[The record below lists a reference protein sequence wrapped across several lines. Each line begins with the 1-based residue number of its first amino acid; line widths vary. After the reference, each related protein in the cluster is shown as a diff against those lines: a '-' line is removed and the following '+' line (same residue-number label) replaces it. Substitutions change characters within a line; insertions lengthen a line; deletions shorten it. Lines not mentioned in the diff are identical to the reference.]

1 VNFDFSPAAEAL
13 RSEIRSVL
21 AEEWPLGRL
30 GYREP
35 ENQLDYPAH
44 RVFRRRLARHG
55 WFGIGIPEEYGG
67 RGGTKEMQYVVAA
80 ELAYHGV
87 PYPEVAVNMVAHTIL
102 HHGSDDLKRRFLPR
116 IAAGEIEFSLGLSEP
131 NAGSDLASLR
141 TVAAREAGRW
151 VINGQKIY
159 TSYIHRSEYCLMAV
173 RTDPAAPRHRGISLL
188 VVDVTTP
195 GIGVRP
201 LWGMGDIRTNLTF
214 WDNVEVPEENL
225 VGEENRGWSYLNTHL
240 DIERLT
246 SFTVDALRAPFDDL
260 VAHVR
265 ATPGLRAD
273 PHVRELIGQLSAEVE
288 VLETLSRRTLW
299 MVDTSGHTRYE
310 SSQVKVVATELRQKL
325 ARLGLE
331 ILGEAGQLAPG
342 DPAAPLAGAMLRA
355 AEAAVMQ
362 TYGAGANEIQ
372 RDIIARRGL
381 DLGRSA

>member
-1 VNFDFSPAAEAL
+1 VNFEFSPEAEAL
-13 RSEIRSVL
+13 RTRIRAAL
-21 AEEWPLGRL
+21 AEEWPLGRR
-30 GYREP
+30 GWREP
-35 ENQLDYPAH
+35 ENALDYETH
-44 RVFRRRLARHG
+44 KEFRKRLARHG

-67 RGGTKEMQYVVAA
+67 RGGSKEMQYVVAA

-102 HHGSDDLKRRFLPR
+102 HHGSEDLKRRFLPR
-116 IAAGEIEFSLGLSEP
+116 IAAGEVEFSLGLSEP

-151 VINGQKIY
+151 VVNGQKIY

-173 RTDPAAPRHRGISLL
+173 RTDPSARKHEGISLL
-188 VVDVTTP
+188 VVDVRTP
-195 GIGVRP
+195 GITVQP

-225 VGEENRGWSYLNTHL
+225 VGEENRGWAYLNTHL

-260 VAHVR
+260 VEHVR
-265 ATPGLRAD
+265 STPLRRD
-273 PHVRELIGQLSAEVE
+273 PHVRSLVGQLSAEIE
-288 VLETLSRRTLW
+288 VLEALSRRTLW
-299 MVDTSGHTRYE
+299 MVGAEGRTRYE
-310 SSQVKVVATELRQKL
+310 SSQVKVVATELRQRL
-325 ARLGLE
+325 AALGLE
-331 ILGEAGQLAPG
+331 ILGEPGQLVPG
-342 DPAAPLAGAMLRA
+342 DPEAPLAGALFRA

-381 DLGRSA
+381 GLGRSA

>member
-1 VNFDFSPAAEAL
+1 VNFQFAPEAEAL
-13 RSEIRSVL
+13 RAQIRSAL

-35 ENQLDYPAH
+35 EDALDYEQH
-44 RVFRRRLARHG
+44 KIFRKRVARHG

-67 RGGTKEMQYVVAA
+67 RGGSKEMQYVVAA

-102 HHGSDDLKRRFLPR
+102 HHGSEDLKQRFLPR

-141 TVAAREAGRW
+141 TVASREGGRW

-159 TSYIHRSEYCLMAV
+159 TSYVHRSEYCLMAV
-173 RTDPAAPRHRGISLL
+173 RTDPAAAKHKGISLL

-195 GIGVRP
+195 GIAVQP

-225 VGEENRGWSYLNTHL
+225 VGEENQGWSYLNTHL

-260 VAHVR
+260 VEHVR
-265 ATPGLRAD
+265 SSPARQD
-273 PHVRELIGQLSAEVE
+273 PHVRSLIGQLSAEIE
-288 VLETLSRRTLW
+288 VLESLSRRTLW
-299 MVDTSGHTRYE
+299 MVDAEGHTRYE
-310 SSQVKVVATELRQKL
+310 SSQVKVIATELRQKV
-325 ARLGLE
+325 AALGLR
-331 ILGEAGQLAPG
+331 ILGEAGQLAPD
-342 DPAAPLAGAMLRA
+342 DPAAPLGGAFFRA

-381 DLGRSA
+381 GLGRGA

>member
-1 VNFDFSPAAEAL
+1 MNFLLSPQAEAL
-13 RSEIRSVL
+13 RSEIRGAL
-21 AEEWPLGRL
+21 AAEWPAGRL

-35 ENQLDYPAH
+35 ENALDYERH

-67 RGGTKEMQYVVAA
+67 RGGTREMQYVVAA

-102 HHGSDDLKRRFLPR
+102 HHGSEDLKRRFLPR
-116 IAAGEIEFSLGLSEP
+116 IAAGEVEFSLGLSEP
-131 NAGSDLASLR
+131 DAGSDLASLR
-141 TVAAREAGRW
+141 TAAALEAGRW

-173 RTDPAAPRHRGISLL
+173 RTDQDAPRHRGISLL

-225 VGEENRGWSYLNTHL
+225 VGEPNQGWTYLNTHL

-260 VAHVR
+260 VDHVR
-265 ATPGLRAD
+265 STPLARD
-273 PHVRELIGQLSAEVE
+273 PHVRALVGQLSAEIE
-288 VLETLSRRTLW
+288 VLEALTRRTLW
-299 MVDTSGHTRYE
+299 MVSSEGRTAYE
-310 SSQVKVVATELRQKL
+310 SSQVKVVATELRQRV

-342 DPAAPLAGAMLRA
+342 DPAAPLAGALLRS

-381 DLGRSA
+381 GLGRSR

>member
-1 VNFDFSPAAEAL
+1 MNFEFSSAAEAL
-13 RSEIRSVL
+13 RSEIRTAL
-21 AEEWPLGRL
+21 KAEWPLGRL

-35 ENQLDYPAH
+35 ENALDYEAH
-44 RVFRRRLARHG
+44 KVFRKSLARHG
-55 WFGIGIPEEYGG
+55 WFGVGIPEAYGG
-67 RGGTKEMQYVVAA
+67 CGGSKELQYVVAA

-102 HHGSDDLKRRFLPR
+102 NHGSEDLKQRFLPR
-116 IAAGEIEFSLGLSEP
+116 IARGEIEFSLGLSEP

-141 TVAAREAGRW
+141 TAASREDGRW

-173 RTDPAAPRHRGISLL
+173 RTDASGVKHKGISLL
-188 VVDVTTP
+188 IVDVTTP
-195 GIGVRP
+195 GIVVRP

-214 WDNVEVPEENL
+214 WDNVEVPEENII
-225 VGEENRGWSYLNTHL
+225 GEENAGWGYLNTHL

-260 VAHVR
+260 VAHVGS
-265 ATPGLRAD
+265 TDLRND
-273 PHVRELIGQLSAEVE
+273 PHVRSLIGQLSTEIE
-288 VLETLSRRTLW
+288 VLESLSRHTLW
-299 MVDTSGHTRYE
+299 LVDSEGHTRYE
-310 SSQVKVVATELRQKL
+310 SSQVKVVASELRQKL

-331 ILGEAGQLAPG
+331 IFGESGQLVPG
-342 DPAAPLAGAMLRA
+342 DSRAPLGGALFRA

-372 RDIIARRGL
+372 REIIARRGL
-381 DLGRSA
+381 GLGRSA